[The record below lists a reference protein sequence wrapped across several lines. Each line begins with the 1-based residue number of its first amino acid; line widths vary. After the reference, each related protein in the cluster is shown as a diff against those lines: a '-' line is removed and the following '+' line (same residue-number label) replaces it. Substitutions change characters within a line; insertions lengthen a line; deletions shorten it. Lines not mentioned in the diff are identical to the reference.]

1 MLQPEWDTPELSLRA
16 HVMLI
21 ALLAV
26 SFCASFWLFTR
37 SNHSPYLYHPDEP
50 EKAAQVYRNYRNYR
64 HPQLLLEVSTAAT
77 TVLGTPDEPQA
88 TAEVGRDVPAG

>member
-1 MLQPEWDTPELSLRA
+1 MLQPEWEKPPKSLRA
-16 HVMLI
+16 HVALI
-21 ALLAV
+21 ALLVVA
-26 SFCASFWLFTR
+26 FCASFSLFTR

-77 TVLGTPDEPQA
+77 ELLGTPDDPQA
-88 TAEVGRDVPAG
+88 TAEVGRDVSAV